1 MYDERTNDNRQ
12 VFPLGP
18 KTKAFLVIDGP
29 VTPRA
34 IGLLLK
40 YIALYAETVAEENAS
55 AIDRLEARL
64 AAAATHAAERNAV
77 IDAARVLAADQSRE
91 DATIENVE
99 NAEAALVAAVHAL
112 EEAEATR

>member
-40 YIALYAETVAEENAS
+40 YIELYAETVAEENAS

-64 AAAATHAAERNAV
+64 AAATAHAAEHNAV
-77 IDAARVLAADQSRE
+77 IDAARTLAAAESNE
-91 DATIENVE
+91 NGTIADVE

-112 EEAEATR
+112 EEAEGA